1 MAAGIKAAADAS
13 NPSVTIAPG
22 TYSETVLVETAVD
35 ISREGDGEVFVIG
48 QGCHTISVLAG
59 AVKLKG
65 ISVQTTGSGP
75 WAAVFA
81 GGAAAVSL
89 EACVLKSN
97 RGPALVVSSSA
108 PCSATAKT
116 SFSSNLGS
124 GALVVNKA
132 SFSATDC
139 IFCDCAISGLEVR
152 DASSATVTSSDISN
166 CRQSG
171 VLSCDEGSTVTCNAC
186 TITNCL
192 VAGARAD
199 DYGSATLEKCN
210 IVRNQG
216 SGCVSSDGGIITAS
230 EGTISSNAG
239 HGAVLHAAAINLTNL
254 HVDFNA
260 RHGVHATAASTVCLD
275 NVQLVNNSQKGV
287 MMSPRSAES
296 ASVKEV
302 VSKDVWWPSPN
313 CGPKEVYVD

>member
-1 MAAGIKAAADAS
+1 
-13 NPSVTIAPG
+13 V
-22 TYSETVLVETAVD
+22 V
-35 ISREGDGEVFVIG
+35 VIG

-59 AVKLKG
+59 TVKLKG
-65 ISVQTTGSGP
+65 ISVQTSGSGP

-81 GGAAAVSL
+81 GAAAALTL
-89 EACVLKSN
+89 EACVLKAC
-97 RGPALVVSSSA
+97 RGPSLVVSSSA

-124 GALVVNKA
+124 GVLVVNKA

-139 IFCDCAISGLEVR
+139 VFCDCAISGLEVR
-152 DASSATVTSSDISN
+152 DSSTATLASSDISN

-171 VLSCDEGSTVTCNAC
+171 VLSCDEGSTLTCNSC
-186 TITNCL
+186 TISNCL

-199 DYGSATLEKCN
+199 DYGSVTLEKCN

-216 SGCVSSDGGIITAS
+216 NGCVSTDGGIITAN
-230 EGTISSNAG
+230 EGAISSNGA
-239 HGAVLHAAAINLTNL
+239 HGIMLRAAAINLTNL

-260 RHGVHATAASTVCLD
+260 RHGIHAASASTVSLD
-275 NVQLVNNSQKGV
+275 RVQLVNNSQKGV
-287 MMSPRSAES
+287 MMSPRTADS
-296 ASVKEV
+296 ASVKEA